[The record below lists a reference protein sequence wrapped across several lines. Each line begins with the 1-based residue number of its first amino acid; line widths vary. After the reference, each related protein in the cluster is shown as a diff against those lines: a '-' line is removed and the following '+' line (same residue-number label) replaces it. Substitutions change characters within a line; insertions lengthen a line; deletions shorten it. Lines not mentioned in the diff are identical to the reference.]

1 MNPKPDLLKKFMSQ
15 NRPTPAE
22 SRSEEVDAIWAKIQD
37 GERGV
42 PIGSRFAVPLWMR
55 LAPVAAVL
63 VLMLVARPE
72 ATRLQP
78 FVSETVETSDGSDF
92 GFLDE
97 EGLDEIY
104 LYSAALLE
112 EPAR

>member
-1 MNPKPDLLKKFMSQ
+1 MNPKPDPLKKFMRQ
-15 NRPTPAE
+15 NRPTPSE
-22 SRSEEVDAIWAKIQD
+22 SRTEQVDAIWAKIQD
-37 GERGV
+37 GNRGL
-42 PIGSRFAVPLWMR
+42 PMGSRFAMPIWMR
-55 LAPVAAVL
+55 LAPIAAVL
-63 VLMLVARPE
+63 VLILVARPE

-78 FVSETVETSDGSDF
+78 FVSETIETSDGSDF

>member
-1 MNPKPDLLKKFMSQ
+1 MNPRPDPLKKFMSR
-15 NRPTPAE
+15 NRPSP
-22 SRSEEVDAIWAKIQD
+22 SEASSEQVDAIWAKIQEGD
-37 GERGV
+37 PVV
-42 PIGSRFAVPLWMR
+42 PMGSRFRVPIWMR
-55 LAPVAAVL
+55 LAPVAAAL
-63 VLMLVARPE
+63 VLILLARPE
-72 ATRLQP
+72 ATVLQP
-78 FVSETVETSDGSDF
+78 FVSEAIETSDGSDF